1 MQASNPW
8 EGSEMMNKNKEK
20 QWDTNFHL
28 PNTSS
33 MDLRGRQSVRATF
46 RLSEVCIDAITI
58 LSAQLGIKQ
67 KSVFD
72 HLMEDAQV
80 LKDMARELANIELD
94 RHGNRIQKTFVI
106 SRRSL
111 SFLDSIS
118 DEFDAPRDA
127 LVEYSVRRL
136 LPIIAKERKRHGK
149 RKELLA
155 EISNHFAEGE
165 KLLSKADEMLGAD
178 DPIVNRL
185 ATAMSVYKNAL
196 RDIANFIERGKIIE
210 EFQLE

>member
-1 MQASNPW
+1 MK
-8 EGSEMMNKNKEK
+8 KNKEK
-20 QWDTNFHL
+20 HWDIEFSL
-28 PNTSS
+28 SNTSA

-46 RLSEVCIDAITI
+46 RLSEACINAITI

-80 LKDMARELANIELD
+80 LKDMARELEKIEID
-94 RHGNRIQKTFVI
+94 PHERIQKTFVI

-111 SFLDSIS
+111 SYLDSIS
-118 DEFDAPRDA
+118 SEYDAPRDA

-136 LPIIAKERKRHGK
+136 LPIIAKERKRHEK
-149 RKELLA
+149 RKEMLA

-165 KLLSKADEMLGAD
+165 KLLSTAEEVLGAED
-178 DPIVNRL
+178 SVVNKL
-185 ATAMSVYKNAL
+185 KSAISVYKNAFD
-196 RDIANFIERGKIIE
+196 DIVQFIDRGKIIE
-210 EFQLE
+210 EFQLK

>member
-1 MQASNPW
+1 MK
-8 EGSEMMNKNKEK
+8 KNKEK
-20 QWDTNFHL
+20 QWDIELSLSN
-28 PNTSS
+28 PSS
-33 MDLRGRQSVRATF
+33 LDLRGRQSVRATF
-46 RLSEVCIDAITI
+46 RLSEACIDAITV

-72 HLMEDAQV
+72 HLMEDAQI
-80 LKDMARELANIELD
+80 LKDMARGLENIEMD
-94 RHGNRIQKTFVI
+94 PHERIQKTFVI

-118 DEFDAPRDA
+118 SEYDAPRDA

-136 LPIIAKERKRHGK
+136 LPIIAKERKRHEK

-155 EISNHFAEGE
+155 KISNHFAEGE
-165 KLLSKADEMLGAD
+165 KVLSSADEMLGTD
-178 DPIVNRL
+178 DPVVNKL
-185 ATAMSVYKNAL
+185 KTVMSVYKNAFD
-196 RDIANFIERGKIIE
+196 DIAKFIDKGKIIE

>member
-1 MQASNPW
+1 MK
-8 EGSEMMNKNKEK
+8 KNKEN
-20 QWDTNFHL
+20 QWDVEFSLSNPST
-28 PNTSS
+28 

-46 RLSEVCIDAITI
+46 RLSETCIDAISV

-72 HLMEDAQV
+72 HLLEDAQV
-80 LKDMARELANIELD
+80 LKNMARELANIELD
-94 RHGNRIQKTFVI
+94 LQERIQKTFVI

-118 DEFDAPRDA
+118 NKYDAPRDA

-136 LPIIAKERKRHGK
+136 LPIIAKERKKHEK
-149 RKELLA
+149 RKRLFA
-155 EISNHFAEGE
+155 EISNHFQEGE
-165 KLLSKADEMLGAD
+165 NLLSKADEMLGTD
-178 DPIVNRL
+178 DPVVNKL
-185 ATAMSVYKNAL
+185 ETAMSVYKNAFH
-196 RDIANFIERGKIIE
+196 DIANFIDRGKIIE

>member
-1 MQASNPW
+1 MK
-8 EGSEMMNKNKEK
+8 KNKEK
-20 QWDTNFHL
+20 QWDVEFSLSNPST
-28 PNTSS
+28 

-46 RLSEVCIDAITI
+46 RLSETCIEAISV

-80 LKDMARELANIELD
+80 LNNMARELANIELD
-94 RHGNRIQKTFVI
+94 RHERIQKTFVI

-111 SFLDSIS
+111 SCLDSIS
-118 DEFDAPRDA
+118 NKYDAPRDA

-136 LPIIAKERKRHGK
+136 LPIIAKERKKHQK
-149 RKELLA
+149 RKRLFA
-155 EISNHFAEGE
+155 EISNHFQEGE

-178 DPIVNRL
+178 DPVVNKL
-185 ATAMSVYKNAL
+185 ATAMSVYKNAFN
-196 RDIANFIERGKIIE
+196 DIANFIDRGKIIE
-210 EFQLE
+210 KFQLE

>member
-1 MQASNPW
+1 
-8 EGSEMMNKNKEK
+8 MMKKTVENQIDMSISISKPSA
-20 QWDTNFHL
+20 L
-28 PNTSS
+28 
-33 MDLRGRQSVRATF
+33 DLKGRQSVRATF
-46 RLSEVCIDAITI
+46 RLSEDCIDAISI

-72 HLMEDAQV
+72 HLMEDVQI
-80 LKDMARELANIELD
+80 LKEMARELNKTELD

-118 DEFDAPRDA
+118 DEYDAPRDA

-136 LPIIAKERKRHGK
+136 LPIIAKERKRHEK

-165 KLLSKADEMLGAD
+165 NLLAKAKEMLGAD
-178 DPIVNRL
+178 DPTVNKL
-185 ATAMSVYKNAL
+185 ETAMTVYKNAFD
-196 RDIANFIERGKIIE
+196 DIANFIEKGKIIE
-210 EFQLE
+210 EFQIE

>member
-1 MQASNPW
+1 MLNNRL
-8 EGSEMMNKNKEK
+8 EKRREIVKKNMEK
-20 QWDTNFHL
+20 QWDIQFSLSN
-28 PNTSS
+28 PSA

-46 RLSEVCIDAITI
+46 RLSEDCIDAISI

-80 LKDMARELANIELD
+80 LKDMARELANIELY

-118 DEFDAPRDA
+118 DEYDAPRDA
-127 LVEYSVRRL
+127 LVEHSVRRL
-136 LPIIAKERKRHGK
+136 LPIIAKERKRHEK
-149 RKELLA
+149 RKKLLKK
-155 EISNHFAEGE
+155 ISNHFAEGE

-178 DPIVNRL
+178 DPIVNKL
-185 ATAMSVYKNAL
+185 ETAMSIYKNAL
-196 RDIANFIERGKIIE
+196 HDIANFIERGKIIE
-210 EFQLE
+210 DFQLD